1 MYANNYKSIGAI
13 MLTVKVKR
21 LGKNGKIQKYT
32 MKLRD
37 TRNNNLELEK
47 LAEIA
52 EDCFVDQEGS
62 WK

>member
-1 MYANNYKSIGAI
+1 
-13 MLTVKVKR
+13 MLTVNVKR
-21 LGKNGKIQKYT
+21 LGKNGKVQEYT

-37 TRNNNLELEK
+37 TQNNNLELEK

-52 EDCFVDQEGS
+52 EDCFVDKQEN